1 MPADPRLAEAFRI
14 ALELPPETEV
24 ETLAYGEH
32 PHWDSVGH
40 MALVAEI
47 EDTYGVMLETGD
59 VVALLSYGEAVELLE
74 RLEVAGGVLS

>member
-1 MPADPRLAEAFRI
+1 VLRPPDPRLAQAFRI
-14 ALELPPETEV
+14 ALELAPETEV

-47 EDTYGVMLETGD
+47 EDTYGVMLETSD
-59 VVALLSYGEAVELLE
+59 VIGLTNYGEAVDLLQ
-74 RLEVAGGVLS
+74 RFEVAA

>member
-1 MPADPRLAEAFRI
+1 MPDPRLTQAFRV
-14 ALELPPETEV
+14 ALELSPETEV

-47 EDTYGVMLETGD
+47 EDAYGVMLETAD
-59 VVALLSYGEAVELLE
+59 VVSLSSYAQAVDLIH
-74 RLEVAGGVLS
+74 RLKVAA

>member
-1 MPADPRLAEAFRI
+1 MPTDPRLAEAFRI
-14 ALELPPETEV
+14 ALELSPETDV

-47 EDTYGVMLETGD
+47 EDSYGVMLETDD
-59 VVALLSYGEAVELLE
+59 VLGLSTYAKAVELLQ
-74 RLEVAGGVLS
+74 RLEVAA

>member
-1 MPADPRLAEAFRI
+1 MPADPRLAKAFRI

-47 EDTYGVMLETGD
+47 EDTYGVMLETDD
-59 VVALLSYGEAVELLE
+59 VLGLSSYSKAVELLQ
-74 RLEVAGGVLS
+74 RLEVAA